1 MKTIKIVH
9 FADVHLGMENYGKVD
24 AETGLNS
31 RLGDFLKSF
40 DTIVDFS
47 LKNKVDLVTFAG
59 DAYKTREPSPTYQ
72 REFAKRIY
80 KIASVGIP
88 VAMVVGNHDF
98 PNASGKADTL
108 EIFPTLSIPNVTVF
122 KKIDFKIIKT
132 SSGPIQVIGLPWLV
146 KSQVLDKNDILRLSQ
161 EETFKKAADN
171 ISKDVES
178 IISQIDKKL
187 PAILVGHA
195 SVEGSVYGS
204 ERQVMLGSEIVLPL
218 RIFKNRSFQ
227 FVGLGHLH
235 KYQVISNPPAGG
247 PPIVYPGSID
257 RVDFGEEKEEK
268 GFIFSEIINKDNNF
282 TGKISFIKI
291 PIRPFITI
299 KINILEKTS
308 DPTEFIVKEIRKQK
322 IKDSIVKVII
332 KIPEHKSSEINEAP
346 IRDALKSAF
355 FVAGIIKEVESFD
368 RIQKAEIF
376 SDEFSSLDSVG
387 MLEKYLKNKKVPKAR
402 IEILKKETQKL
413 LEETI

>member
-1 MKTIKIVH
+1 MKTLKIVH
-9 FADVHLGMENYGKVD
+9 FADVHLGMENYGKID
-24 AETGLNS
+24 PETGLNS

-40 DTIVDFS
+40 DTIIDFAI
-47 LKNKVDLVTFAG
+47 KNKVDLVTFGG

-80 KIASVGIP
+80 KIASAGIP
-88 VAMVVGNHDF
+88 VVMVVGNHDF

-132 SSGPIQVIGLPWLV
+132 PSGPVQVIGLPWLV

-161 EETFKKAADN
+161 EETFDKAAQN
-171 ISKDVES
+171 ISEKIES
-178 IISQIDKKL
+178 QLLKLDKNL

-218 RIFKNRSFQ
+218 RIFKSKVLQ

-235 KYQVISNPPAGG
+235 KHQIISKE

-268 GFIFSEIINKDNNF
+268 GFIFSEIKRKDNKFN
-282 TGKISFIKI
+282 GEISFIKI
-291 PIRPFITI
+291 PTRPFITI
-299 KINILEKTS
+299 TIGIKENVD
-308 DPTEFIVKEIRKQK
+308 DPTLLIIKEIKKQK
-322 IKDSIVKVII
+322 IKDAIVRVII
-332 KIPEHKSSEINEAP
+332 KVPEHKASEINEAP
-346 IRDALKSAF
+346 ILEVLKDSF
-355 FVAGIIKEVESFD
+355 FIAGIIRETQSFD

-376 SDEFSSLDSVG
+376 SDELSSLGPVG
-387 MLEKYLKNKKVPKAR
+387 MLEKYLKNKKVPKSR
-402 IEILKKETQKL
+402 VEVLKKETQKL
-413 LEETI
+413 LEESV